1 MNNIESII
9 KRIAD
14 DAQAQAQQ
22 KIDEA
27 QAVTDQL
34 VIDVPEEQEVWM
46 LCLRLAVMRRDGD
59 EVHRVINAIDK
70 QHVYL
75 SADNREKL
83 AFWRDGEEAR

>member
-1 MNNIESII
+1 
-9 KRIAD
+9 
-14 DAQAQAQQ
+14 
-22 KIDEA
+22 
-27 QAVTDQL
+27 
-34 VIDVPEEQEVWM
+34 M

-59 EVHRVINAIDK
+59 EAHRVIDAIDK